1 MPALN
6 KRKKSI
12 PFMFSCWF
20 ILLLFLTFS
29 VVPKPSSYEKIL
41 LWWIALLF
49 FSPFSQRETPRKPK
63 ENASLPPPVSSN
75 MHIEGRWEKEE
86 GGGGPHH
93 DMSHEG
99 CSWSPVPH
107 VKPEGRGVFHGIGS
121 GAGKTGGAVRI
132 EEECGAWDACV
143 SQSQVFQA
151 LDRLFAPLIST
162 LGLNSKAAEVVS
174 ILFMHYDSFQGYLT
188 QVCLSTGRMSW
199 AGVHCNSMVLCF
211 SSHLASFIS
220 NIDDRWWKIK
230 SSDRNFTG

>member
-6 KRKKSI
+6 KRKSQF
-12 PFMFSCWF
+12 PLCSAAASCYC
-20 ILLLFLTFS
+20 FLHSALSQNQAHTK
-29 VVPKPSSYEKIL
+29 KPSSDGSR
-41 LWWIALLF
+41 F
-49 FSPFSQRETPRKPK
+49 SFSPFSQRETPRKPK
-63 ENASLPPPVSSN
+63 ENASLPPVSSN

-93 DMSHEG
+93 DTSYEG

-132 EEECGAWDACV
+132 EEECSAWDACV

-151 LDRLFAPLIST
+151 LDRLFAPLMST

-188 QVCLSTGRMSW
+188 RVCLSTGRMSW